1 MKNLIHLLIH
11 KLVNLKY
18 GKIVLKKYGQNAMSF
33 KKVILHNN
41 IKYSF
46 IVPND
51 LCDYRVLTFATKEP
65 ETLSWIDS
73 FDDETIFWDI
83 GANVGLYSIYAAK
96 SKKSNV
102 YAFEPSFFNL
112 EILSRNIYLNA
123 LQSKITIVPIPLSN
137 FTNTNTFQ
145 MTSTQWGGA
154 LSTFGANID
163 QNGKPIKEIFEY
175 NIIGTTMDEIINN
188 LNIPIPN
195 FIKIDV
201 DGIEHLILS
210 GGKFILSNVKSV
222 LIEIDDNFIEQSQK
236 TEKLLTEAGL
246 VLFKKCNIDSI
257 NQFNQWWIRPTTKSI

>member
-1 MKNLIHLLIH
+1 MKDFFKYMLQSFGKTNFGKKIISYIGVFNMSQFGVVNHNGL
-11 KLVNLKY
+11 KLY
-18 GKIVLKKYGQNAMSF
+18 FMT
-33 KKVILHNN
+33 
-41 IKYSF
+41 
-46 IVPND
+46 PNWINS
-51 LCDYRVLTFATKEP
+51 YRLNTFATKEP
-65 ETLSWIDS
+65 ETLEWIENIVPGS
-73 FDDETIFWDI
+73 VIWDI

-112 EILSRNIYLNA
+112 EILSRNIYLNS
-123 LQSKITIVPIPLSN
+123 LQSKITIIPIPLSN
-137 FTNTNTFQ
+137 FTNRNSFQ

-163 QNGKPIKEIFEY
+163 QNGKPLKEIFEY
-175 NIIGTTMDEIINN
+175 SIIGTTMDEIINN
-188 LNIPIPN
+188 LNIPMPN

-210 GGKFILSNVKSV
+210 GGKYILSKVKSL

-257 NQFNQWWIRPTTKSI
+257 NQFNQWWIRPTNK